1 MVTIV
6 HGQRVCRRGRLAV
19 GCSAAVLD
27 PTGQKILLVRRA
39 DNSLWAVPGGYMD
52 PGETFT
58 EACAREVLEETG
70 VRVRVG
76 RLVAVY
82 TSPNVL
88 LEYPDGNSLQLVVL
102 HFAAEPVGGELSTS
116 AETTEAAYF
125 SRATIEE
132 LDMNDFDRQR
142 VNDGF
147 AGQSTAFVREDFF
160 LSDRT

>member
-6 HGQRVCRRGRLAV
+6 HGERVGRRGRLAV

-27 PTGQKILLVRRA
+27 PSGQRILLVHRA

-52 PGETFT
+52 PGETLT
-58 EACAREVLEETG
+58 EACAREVVEETG
-70 VRVRVG
+70 IRVRVG

-102 HFAAEPVGGELSTS
+102 HFAAEAVGGELTTG

-125 SRATIEE
+125 SRAAIEE
-132 LDMNDFDRQR
+132 LDMNDLDRQR
-142 VNDGF
+142 VYDGF
-147 AGQSTAFVREDFF
+147 ASQSTVFVREDFC
-160 LSDRT
+160 LSDGE